1 MSTEAQSAPDE
12 EERATETAYIHDSE
26 VVDPCG
32 CAPRPSAA
40 AAPDNA
46 GPNLS
51 TTEQPDTGSLSPSD
65 TVATS
70 VRAVKLVALLQPEGA
85 GYRAQLAAGAEN
97 CDPELRLIE
106 VPDLQSALYA
116 LPAVLTSAKTRWQ
129 AQPRSRTAPR
139 SPATAPRPRAP
150 TPPRTAAPQSN
161 RTGAPTPAVRP
172 PVPTAAPTPSG
183 PPNADQLSLFG

>member
-12 EERATETAYIHDSE
+12 EERPTETADNHDSE
-26 VVDPCG
+26 AVDPCG

-40 AAPDNA
+40 AA
-46 GPNLS
+46 PNLS

-65 TVATS
+65 TVEST

-106 VPDLQSALYA
+106 VPDLQSALDA
-116 LPAVLTSAKTRWQ
+116 LPAVLAAAEARWQ
-129 AQPRSRTAPR
+129 AQPRYPTAPR

-150 TPPRTAAPQSN
+150 GPPRTAAPQSN
-161 RTGAPTPAVRP
+161 RTGAPTPTVRP
-172 PVPTAAPTPSG
+172 PVPAAPTPSG

>member
-1 MSTEAQSAPDE
+1 MSTEAESAPDG
-12 EERATETAYIHDSE
+12 EERATETADIHDSE
-26 VVDPCG
+26 AVDPCG

-40 AAPDNA
+40 AAPDNT

-51 TTEQPDTGSLSPSD
+51 TTEQPDSGSLSPSD
-65 TVATS
+65 TVAAT

-106 VPDLQSALYA
+106 VPDLQSALDA
-116 LPAVLTSAKTRWQ
+116 LPAVLAAAEARWQ
-129 AQPRSRTAPR
+129 AQPRYPSAPR

-150 TPPRTAAPQSN
+150 GPPRTAAPQAN
-161 RTGAPTPAVRP
+161 RTGAPAPTARP
-172 PVPTAAPTPSG
+172 PVPAAPTPSG

>member
-12 EERATETAYIHDSE
+12 DELATETADIHDSE
-26 VVDPCG
+26 AVDPCG

-46 GPNLS
+46 GPNLP
-51 TTEQPDTGSLSPSD
+51 TTEQSDTGSLSPSD
-65 TVATS
+65 NVAAT

-106 VPDLQSALYA
+106 VPDLQSALDA
-116 LPAVLTSAKTRWQ
+116 LPAVLAAAEARWQ
-129 AQPRSRTAPR
+129 AQPRYPSAPR

-150 TPPRTAAPQSN
+150 GPPRTAAPQNN
-161 RTGAPTPAVRP
+161 RTGAPTPTVQP
-172 PVPTAAPTPSG
+172 PVPAAPTPSG

>member
-12 EERATETAYIHDSE
+12 EERATETADIHDSE
-26 VVDPCG
+26 AVDPCG

-65 TVATS
+65 TVAAT

-106 VPDLQSALYA
+106 VPDLQSALDA
-116 LPAVLTSAKTRWQ
+116 LPAVLAAAEARWQ
-129 AQPRSRTAPR
+129 AQPRYPSAPR

-150 TPPRTAAPQSN
+150 GPPRTAAPQTN
-161 RTGAPTPAVRP
+161 RTGAPAPTARP
-172 PVPTAAPTPSG
+172 PVPAAPTPSG

>member
-1 MSTEAQSAPDE
+1 MSTEAQNAREE
-12 EERATETAYIHDSE
+12 EERATETADIHDSE
-26 VVDPCG
+26 AVDPCG
-32 CAPRPSAA
+32 CASRPYAA

-46 GPNLS
+46 CANLP
-51 TTEQPDTGSLSPSD
+51 TTEQPCEGSLSPSD
-65 TVATS
+65 TVAAT

-106 VPDLQSALYA
+106 VPDLQSAIDA
-116 LPAVLTSAKTRWQ
+116 LPAVLAAAEARWQ
-129 AQPRSRTAPR
+129 AQPRYPSAPR

-150 TPPRTAAPQSN
+150 GPPRTAAPQTN
-161 RTGAPTPAVRP
+161 RTGAPAPTTRP
-172 PVPTAAPTPSG
+172 PVPATPTSSG

>member
-1 MSTEAQSAPDE
+1 MSTEAQSAPE
-12 EERATETAYIHDSE
+12 EEELATETADIQHSE
-26 VVDPCG
+26 AVDPCG
-32 CAPRPSAA
+32 CVPRPSAA

-46 GPNLS
+46 GPNLA

-65 TVATS
+65 TVAAT

-97 CDPELRLIE
+97 CDPELRLLK
-106 VPDLQSALYA
+106 VPDLQSALDA
-116 LPAVLTSAKTRWQ
+116 LPAVLAAAEARWQ
-129 AQPRSRTAPR
+129 AQPRYPSAPR

-150 TPPRTAAPQSN
+150 GPPRTATPQTN
-161 RTGAPTPAVRP
+161 RTGAPTPTGRP
-172 PVPTAAPTPSG
+172 PVPAAPTPSG